1 MTESEMKQQR
11 VSNSSVERERNKNL
25 SMLFNGTSNT
35 KRQRLYQEFGYPL
48 HLTFDDFYRAYR
60 RNVVAGAAVTRMVDG
75 CWEDFP
81 EVYEGDQT
89 KDASKQTAW
98 DKRVNKL
105 LNRC

>member
-11 VSNSSVERERNKNL
+11 ATNSSTERERNKNL

-60 RNVVAGAAVTRMVDG
+60 RNAVAGAAVTRMLDG
-75 CWEDFP
+75 C
-81 EVYEGDQT
+81 
-89 KDASKQTAW
+89 
-98 DKRVNKL
+98 
-105 LNRC
+105 